1 MPKLPPTSI
10 ARNSTATTATVSSR
24 VTGTSVKESSM
35 RLSLLLVVRLH
46 LVVKEEREILDQLPV
61 RASVFSHYS
70 LPVLLC

>member
-24 VTGTSVKESSM
+24 VTGTSVQESSM
-35 RLSLLLVVRLH
+35 RLSLPPVVRLH
-46 LVVKEEREILDQLPV
+46 LVKEERGILDQLPV
-61 RASVFSHYS
+61 RVSVFSHYS